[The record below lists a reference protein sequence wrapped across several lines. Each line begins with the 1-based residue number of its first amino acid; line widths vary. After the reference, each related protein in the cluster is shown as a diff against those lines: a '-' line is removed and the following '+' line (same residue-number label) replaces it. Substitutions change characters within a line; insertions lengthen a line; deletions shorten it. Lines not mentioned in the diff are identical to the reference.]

1 MSRPPVRDQI
11 ALMDGYHSP
20 QVDVRVRLNTNE
32 APEPP
37 PAAFVDALAAGL
49 SGIEW
54 HRYPDRAAVALRS
67 RIAEV
72 EGAETPGPI
81 DAPNVFAANG
91 SNEVLQS
98 ICLAYG
104 GAGRTVATFEPTY
117 ALHSHIARVCG
128 SDVVSAAREA
138 DFTLDVDVARRLLL
152 DRRPTITFLCSP
164 NNPTGR
170 LEPPDTVRAVLD
182 AVESVDGML
191 VVDEAYGQ
199 FSPWSALT
207 LVEEERAVVVTR
219 TYSKTWSAAG
229 LRLGYL
235 IGPTWVVED
244 LERVVLPYHL
254 DSMTQLA
261 GVLALDHIDE
271 MHRRVAHL
279 VEERGRV
286 EAALA
291 DMAVDVW
298 PSAANFI
305 LLRPRDRDGDDV
317 WQEMV
322 DRSVLV
328 RNCSSWPGL
337 EGCLRVTLGTAAED
351 DEFLVALGEALA

>member
-49 SGIEW
+49 SGIAW

-72 EGAETPGPI
+72 EGAETPVPI
-81 DAPNVFAANG
+81 DATNVFAANG

-138 DFTLDVDVARRLLL
+138 DFFAFTVLDSLLTGPTSLNMFGGGGISNKTSRLYRALVEREL
-152 DRRPTITFLCSP
+152 AVGVGGSLQATHDPFTYDITITVHP
-164 NNPTGR
+164 NQTPE
-170 LEPPDTVRAVLD
+170 LVL
-182 AVESVDGML
+182 
-191 VVDEAYGQ
+191 Q
-199 FSPWSALT
+199 
-207 LVEEERAVVVTR
+207 
-219 TYSKTWSAAG
+219 
-229 LRLGYL
+229 
-235 IGPTWVVED
+235 
-244 LERVVLPYHL
+244 
-254 DSMTQLA
+254 
-261 GVLALDHIDE
+261 
-271 MHRRVAHL
+271 
-279 VEERGRV
+279 
-286 EAALA
+286 
-291 DMAVDVW
+291 AVDVEIQKLQQAPVKADEITRAIKQARALFAYGSENITNQAFW
-298 PSAANFI
+298 LGYAEMFDHYDWFLNYMERLEQITPADVQRVAQTC
-305 LLRPRDRDGDDV
+305 LLPTRRVVGIYRP
-317 WQEMV
+317 
-322 DRSVLV
+322 
-328 RNCSSWPGL
+328 
-337 EGCLRVTLGTAAED
+337 TGTE
-351 DEFLVALGEALA
+351 EPE